1 MNNENKAI
9 LRAEIIK
16 NESKLRKLLE
26 EYMEGFYSLFY
37 LILKNPLDNFWWEC
51 ISLTIQY
58 TQLIIFIINQTVRI
72 IFININYSLL
82 QFGINDNY

>member
-16 NESKLRKLLE
+16 NESKFRKMLE

-51 ISLTIQY
+51 ISITIQY
-58 TQLIIFIINQTVRI
+58 AQLLIFIINQTVRI

-82 QFGINDNY
+82 QFGINNNY